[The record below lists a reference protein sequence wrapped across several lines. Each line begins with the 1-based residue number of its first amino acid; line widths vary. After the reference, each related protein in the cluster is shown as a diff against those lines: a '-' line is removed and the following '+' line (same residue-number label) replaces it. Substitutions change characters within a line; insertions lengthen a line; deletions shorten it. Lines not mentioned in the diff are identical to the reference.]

1 MFMEKEM
8 QPMFLTGAFLA
19 LVMIVLALVTYVNNK
34 GKKLFNGIATESREN
49 MRQYFFAVLEDNDKE
64 QRIKGFA
71 DSDLIEVYE

>member
-1 MFMEKEM
+1 
-8 QPMFLTGAFLA
+8 
-19 LVMIVLALVTYVNNK
+19 VNTR

-71 DSDLIEVYE
+71 ESDLIEIYEQSTEAIKQKDLVRKIICLFSSDTETSSIR